1 MLLFGFFAPSGM
13 LRMLAASFHK
23 LNSWNHTVIN
33 AHRVWLISIE
43 VTGNCMTCYLNI
55 ALWISVMEALEQW
68 ESSVII
74 LASTRPDR
82 QKWEHIQQEENTG
95 ASTGQNGWMETSVLG
110 LNSGTSMQCKDSEA
124 DFSLPEGHVLKYG
137 KTLWSFHFLTISRNA
152 LTIKYKIKVCF
163 TCFFSSFKVLFMHY
177 RSSTTFF
184 NTALL
189 KANIFLHKTLKA
201 NIFSTE
207 FLGFIN
213 SFDNL

>member
-82 QKWEHIQQEENTG
+82 RNVEPQQFKWLD
-95 ASTGQNGWMETSVLG
+95 ADTSV
-110 LNSGTSMQCKDSEA
+110 
-124 DFSLPEGHVLKYG
+124 
-137 KTLWSFHFLTISRNA
+137 
-152 LTIKYKIKVCF
+152 
-163 TCFFSSFKVLFMHY
+163 
-177 RSSTTFF
+177 
-184 NTALL
+184 
-189 KANIFLHKTLKA
+189 
-201 NIFSTE
+201 
-207 FLGFIN
+207 
-213 SFDNL
+213 